1 MFAGH
6 VFAIFHARTS
16 RCARR
21 SWEEARGRGWG
32 RARQKKENVGV
43 GIDHSDTVDFIRSNN
58 HTIAQAHDI
67 SCVCMHPLCIGFRF
81 CAYLVILQSFSFH
94 FSIIVLIESASA
106 TEELRFGFW
115 KPIVVRFILKH
126 FHSADQVSHL
136 EQLII
141 DRANPAH
148 LDIRKERIEN
158 GG

>member
-67 SCVCMHPLCIGFRF
+67 SCVCIVFSCPIVFSSRRIISIAFCQIEFFWFQNLLFCCTNVHHALLIITGYSKVTQTDLLCVWKTPRYNDHKLINYFTMISRH
-81 CAYLVILQSFSFH
+81 LP
-94 FSIIVLIESASA
+94 VLIC
-106 TEELRFGFW
+106 
-115 KPIVVRFILKH
+115 K
-126 FHSADQVSHL
+126 
-136 EQLII
+136 
-141 DRANPAH
+141 
-148 LDIRKERIEN
+148 
-158 GG
+158 